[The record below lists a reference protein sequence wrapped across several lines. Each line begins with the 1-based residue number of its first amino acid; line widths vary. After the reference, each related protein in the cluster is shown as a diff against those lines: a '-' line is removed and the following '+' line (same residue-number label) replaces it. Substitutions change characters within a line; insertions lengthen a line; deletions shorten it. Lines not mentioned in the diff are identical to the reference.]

1 MKWMPRVLPIAAL
14 AVGIIS
20 CTFFDYSSVTTNRY
34 ALVYGVTTYVPSLAS
49 NAYND
54 PNLSYPHLDAKAV
67 AEMFAAK
74 GYKVQSRWVDDQG
87 YVYVNGVRGANVGAD
102 SSQAPT
108 KSNLEADLASYK
120 SLMGSNDEFVFY
132 FSGHGMQDT
141 TTSLE
146 YFVPYGAILSE
157 PGGSGTETYTYYCG
171 DTALSVSDPEMGLLL
186 SQNIP
191 TSRKVVILDSCNSGG
206 FIGKSLDVDTSPQS
220 TSPYPAPAVTI
231 GTINQAIANYAN
243 YPSGSGAIS
252 PYNAS
257 VLSASGADESCYDDG
272 DHLHGAM
279 TYYFLQTAA
288 QADFNGDGSVTVR
301 EAFSFVKAAIENNWN
316 KAYPDSAF
324 TPHISGGP
332 VDFVLL

>member
-1 MKWMPRVLPIAAL
+1 
-14 AVGIIS
+14 
-20 CTFFDYSSVTTNRY
+20 
-34 ALVYGVTTYVPSLAS
+34 
-49 NAYND
+49 
-54 PNLSYPHLDAKAV
+54 
-67 AEMFAAK
+67 
-74 GYKVQSRWVDDQG
+74 VDDQG
-87 YVYVNGVRGANVGAD
+87 YAYTNGVKGANVAAD

-108 KSNLEADLASYK
+108 KGNLEADLASFK
-120 SLMGSNDEFVFY
+120 GLMGSNDEFVFY
-132 FSGHGMQDT
+132 FSGHGMQSNDLT
-141 TTSLE
+141 VE

-157 PGGSGTETYTYYCG
+157 TNGSGAQTSTYYYG
-171 DTALSVSDPEMGLLL
+171 DTALSVSDTEMGSLL

-206 FIGKSLDVDTSPQS
+206 FIGRSLDVDISPQS
-220 TSPYPAPAVTI
+220 TSPYPAPGVTI
-231 GTINQAIANYAN
+231 GTINQAIANYVT

-279 TYYFLQTAA
+279 TYYFLQTAS

-316 KAYPDSAF
+316 KTYPDCAF

-332 VDFVLL
+332 VDFVLF